1 MVYFFNLYIFF
12 FFPVALQAYFALA
25 KELRYRTGANSV
37 CANKVNTSRA
47 EDIPSS
53 SVARTSIASHKWK
66 ASDLR
71 VIRSNC
77 FRISKSRNRAY
88 TLYSGISVF

>member
-53 SVARTSIASHKWK
+53 SVARTSGCFAQ
-66 ASDLR
+66 LEGE
-71 VIRSNC
+71 RSSCNP
-77 FRISKSRNRAY
+77 FELFSYFQIPE
-88 TLYSGISVF
+88 